1 LYFKKERGFN
11 MADTKQEE
19 RKSFWGLFK
28 KLKKGCCDMKIVEV
42 KDKPK
47 KSRGC
52 CDMEIIPAEE
62 DKK

>member
-1 LYFKKERGFN
+1 MAENKK
-11 MADTKQEE
+11 EE
-19 RKSFWGLFK
+19 RKGFWGLFK
-28 KLKKGCCDMKIVEV
+28 KPKKGCCDMEIVEV

-52 CDMEIIPAEE
+52 CDMEIISAEK

>member
-1 LYFKKERGFN
+1 